1 MTAEQ
6 IIAILGYV
14 FGAGGLLAFLL
25 NWKNSN
31 HTEDQ
36 DAVSNWQPLYNA
48 TVANVNRVEAE
59 NKQLK
64 EDLQD
69 LQTKILELTVELE
82 GYKRF
87 ERYVAELEVYSSS
100 LLHVIEPLVSP
111 SAYKRLEASKPIR
124 VKVNADDVLESLHV
138 RNDENDQDETE
149 EG

>member
-14 FGAGGLLAFLL
+14 FGAGGLLTFVLS
-25 NWKNSN
+25 WKNAN

-36 DAVSNWQPLYNA
+36 DAVSNWQQLYNA

-87 ERYVAELEVYSSS
+87 ERK
-100 LLHVIEPLVSP
+100 LLCLALMYWWPCWPVC
-111 SAYKRLEASKPIR
+111 
-124 VKVNADDVLESLHV
+124 
-138 RNDENDQDETE
+138 
-149 EG
+149 